1 MQNVHTKKAIV
12 FLGVGLFTI
21 GIIFL
26 LNNYFNE
33 KIDNAYSYMNN
44 LLLSSNEIYDMQEE
58 VDNLRESTSSFQNS
72 SQEEIQ
78 SNETVQQK
86 EEVYVDPYEKYYIG
100 TLEIP
105 KINLRKGFTNIES
118 KYNTVS
124 KNIQVVKGSTYPDV
138 EKGNFIIAAHSGTSY
153 LAYFK
158 NLYKL
163 NNGDIAYVIYNG
175 KRYSYRIVNIYEQEK
190 TGKIIIYRDV
200 EKTCLTLVTCTKNS
214 KTQQTVYILELDNIE
229 DI

>member
-1 MQNVHTKKAIV
+1 MQNVLTKKTIV
-12 FLGVGLFTI
+12 FLGVGLFSF

-26 LNNYFNE
+26 LSNYFNE

-44 LLLSSNEIYDMQEE
+44 LLLSSNEIYDIQEE
-58 VDNLRESTSSFQNS
+58 VDNLRESTSSFQE
-72 SQEEIQ
+72 QPEEVIE
-78 SNETVQQK
+78 SK

-105 KINLRKGFTNIES
+105 KINLNKGFTSIDS

-163 NNGDIAYVIYNG
+163 SNGDIAYVNYNG
-175 KRYSYRIVNIYEQEK
+175 KRYTYRIVNIYEQEK
-190 TGKIIIYRDV
+190 TGKIIIYRDG

-214 KTQQTVYILELDNIE
+214 KTQQTVYILELETIE